1 MNINLVFVL
10 PEFTD
15 LANSFCEEEDRAR
28 APAPNNEFCKKF
40 LRVIIL
46 KILNLF
52 AVHK

>member
-1 MNINLVFVL
+1 MNINLVLAF
-10 PEFTD
+10 PECTEF
-15 LANSFCEEEDRAR
+15 ANRLCEEEDRAR